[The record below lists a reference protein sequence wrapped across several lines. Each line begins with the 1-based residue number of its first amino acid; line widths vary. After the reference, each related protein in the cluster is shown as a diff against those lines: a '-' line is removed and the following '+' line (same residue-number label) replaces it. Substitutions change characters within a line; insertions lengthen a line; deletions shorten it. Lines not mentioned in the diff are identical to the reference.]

1 MCHPDHPLQSQGA
14 PSPTLSILVAEGS
27 ELCPCLRTALGGR
40 IFPPSRLRSLAGST
54 LHPLSGHSGVQRP
67 GPLNLAWDNFQ
78 GPSWSQSSPYWS
90 LGVTAPEF
98 NFPLQNHASITPWY
112 VFCLWGCANK
122 SPVCKSQCLHS
133 GNLTEDSLH
142 IYFPVGQF
150 EWFKLITAYHLRFS
164 IYLVWNEGEIHQVK
178 GKIRNSIFSQG
189 RWPNSEKE
197 KCTIC
202 NNYKRRN
209 TGGCPLFFWASDVYR
224 NLKGKD

>member
-1 MCHPDHPLQSQGA
+1 MSSRSPSSEPRCSFPNPEYIGCWRLWAVSLSENCPWGRDIPSLRVMLPCWDHSA
-14 PSPTLSILVAEGS
+14 ATIWSFGS
-27 ELCPCLRTALGGR
+27 LKAW
-40 IFPPSRLRSLAGST
+40 
-54 LHPLSGHSGVQRP
+54 PLS
-67 GPLNLAWDNFQ
+67 LAWDNFQ

-98 NFPLQNHASITPWY
+98 NFPLQNHAPVTPWY
-112 VFCLWGCANK
+112 VFYLWGCANK

-142 IYFPVGQF
+142 IYFLVGQF
-150 EWFKLITAYHLRFS
+150 ERFKLITAYHLRFS

-202 NNYKRRN
+202 NTYKRRN
-209 TGGCPLFFWASDVYR
+209 TGGCPLFFWASDAYR
-224 NLKGKD
+224 NLKGKG